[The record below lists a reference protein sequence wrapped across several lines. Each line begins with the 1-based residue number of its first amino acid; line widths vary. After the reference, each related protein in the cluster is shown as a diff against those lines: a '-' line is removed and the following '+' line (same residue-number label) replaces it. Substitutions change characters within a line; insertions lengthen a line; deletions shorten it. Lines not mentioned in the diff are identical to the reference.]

1 MGRIINGIGLKYIE
15 RSSYMLPCLNKESL
29 KLLVGTADE
38 RYQYSPEYFRN
49 THFPQMMHRYLGDQL
64 VAEITESELLQ
75 DLIEVDTTGNRV
87 FLVFGSTGSGKSELL
102 CWIKDNW
109 VQQNNRPVIRIS
121 RSELNPQVL
130 IKKCFEI
137 LGVPLKINVDESRWD
152 LLLRKPVTLINQIV
166 WTTLAETL
174 ETDDEIIP
182 VALLIRPIIERN
194 VIEFTKQIERGHVK
208 KPLEIIHKE
217 QFEELISSTTLTLNI
232 DYESFRQNLTQR
244 LDHFLFEGWDIGSL
258 FKQISIYLKVNN
270 IRPLLLID
278 DLVQS
283 VNIYATELLDQLITL
298 EEGNWDVVIGLTPGT
313 IQDSKRGI
321 ELTKRIRSLDT
332 IDDRVKKLWL
342 SDESGKDF
350 YNLDRNQVVPYMAN
364 YLKQLKNTQGYTCS
378 KKCSHYLDC
387 RSLVQVLATQED
399 SEDDL
404 AINLLP
410 FTRHMIKRVYDA
422 IPIGKGKLRYM
433 ILNSKEIIRFFQKG
447 RRQLISRVLPLV
459 KRETFADHSD
469 LLVKT
474 MSEWYVQE
482 GSNKVVFPRQLLKHF
497 GYHIEDLSVNLQSI
511 GHLAPI
517 QRPSSET
524 DLVINNLDHSF
535 VIRDWAEGKKTNLE
549 LLEPVRFGVASLV
562 HDVVKAI
569 DMSRPFTPRT
579 TSIIQRKEI
588 SNRSRYPITF
598 VEKDAKSFGG
608 IEIKRGYSALEVTNF
623 QQLKPAEKVKLFLRI
638 SNEHDTARWIFQ
650 ADTLHLLWRNKL
662 EEELGMTLPS
672 FAYHFKNWVTEHAKF
687 NQVSWTRKI
696 KSPFSLEVIN
706 LSEQLFQDWFL
717 LRDNMRDSVGL
728 NEVKVEPVNFINW
741 IREYNPSKE
750 LEQFGIGDISLF
762 VFLSEIK
769 EKYNLFCET
778 LSKTLRETLEQ
789 RSLMVPYL
797 LSSKDAD
804 YQHIASEIARLRGK
818 SNFEIDDFIDYSKI
832 EESVESRQILAQFSI
847 DDVLRK
853 EVRDIV
859 KKYELLSQQLVSI
872 TNGYGENLSFKEVS
886 KNTSWKGLNEEK
898 EKYMIL
904 NDELTRL
911 THCLNLTPK
920 ITLAFL
926 MTTHIESTEILHIK
940 KLWSNLMESGR
951 RLLEQKTIGHN
962 LIHVMVG
969 WQSIDFHEIRNRV
982 QILTQK
988 EIDRSNLL
996 EIVRSD
1002 LGYENV
1008 TNINQLIDA
1017 IESNQEIRPA
1027 LRRQLRNLLEH
1038 GNCTL
1043 PPVQWKKL
1051 LDDLKEMFPNLFR
1064 IVEIRL
1070 VANTDIYK
1078 REA

>member
-1 MGRIINGIGLKYIE
+1 
-15 RSSYMLPCLNKESL
+15 MLPCLNKESL

-49 THFPQMMHRYLGDQL
+49 THFPQMMHRYLGNQL
-64 VAEITESELLQ
+64 IAEITENELLQ
-75 DLIEVDTTGNRV
+75 DLIEVDTIGNRI

-102 CWIKDNW
+102 CWIKDIW
-109 VQQNNRPVIRIS
+109 GQQNSRPVIRIS

-137 LGVPLKINVDESRWD
+137 LGVPLKINIDEKRWE
-152 LLLRKPVTLINQIV
+152 LLLKKPVTIINQIV

-182 VALLIRPIIERN
+182 VALLVRPFIERN
-194 VIEFTKQIERGHVK
+194 IIEFTKQIEKGYVK

-217 QFEELISSTTLTLNI
+217 QFDDLISSTTLTLNI
-232 DYESFRQNLTQR
+232 DYESFRHNLTQK

-258 FKQISIYLKVNN
+258 FKEISTHLKANN

-321 ELTKRIRSLDT
+321 ELTKRIRNLDT
-332 IDDRVKKLWL
+332 VDDRVKKLWL

-350 YNLDRNQVVPYMAN
+350 YNLNRNQVVPYMAS
-364 YLKQLKNTQGYTCS
+364 YLKQLKNTQGFTCS

-387 RSLVQVLATQED
+387 QGLVQVLASQED

-404 AINLLP
+404 AVNLLP

-433 ILNSKEIIRFFQKG
+433 ILNSKEIIKFFQKG
-447 RRQLISRVLPLV
+447 KRDLISRVVPLV

-474 MSEWYVQE
+474 MSEWYAKD
-482 GSNKVVFPRQLLKHF
+482 GSNKVVFPRQLLMHF
-497 GYHIEDLSVNLQSI
+497 GYNIEDLSINLQSI
-511 GHLAPI
+511 GHLKSI
-517 QRPSSET
+517 QRPSPEP
-524 DLVINNLDHSF
+524 DLVINSKDHSF
-535 VIRDWAEGKKTNLE
+535 VIRDWVEGKKTNLE

-562 HDVVKAI
+562 HEVVKAI

-579 TSIIQRKEI
+579 TSTIQRKEI

-598 VEKDAKSFGG
+598 VEKYTNLGDG
-608 IEIKRGYSALEVTNF
+608 IEVMRGYSALEVTNF
-623 QQLKPAEKVKLFLRI
+623 QQLKPAEKVNLFLRI

-650 ADTLHLLWRNKL
+650 ADKLRLLWRDKL
-662 EEELGMTLPS
+662 ENTLGISLAS
-672 FAYHFKNWVTEHAKF
+672 FAYHFKNWVTEHVEINKIP
-687 NQVSWTRKI
+687 WTREI
-696 KSPFSLEVIN
+696 KSPFTLEVTN

-717 LRDNMRDSVGL
+717 LRDNMIDPIGL
-728 NEVKVEPVNFINW
+728 EKVKFEQVNFIKW
-741 IREYNPSKE
+741 IREYSPDKE
-750 LEQFGIGDISLF
+750 LEHFGIGDISF
-762 VFLSEIK
+762 FEFLSEIK
-769 EKYNLFCET
+769 EKYILYCET
-778 LSKTLRETLEQ
+778 LSQTLRETIEH
-789 RSLMVPYL
+789 RSLMIPYL
-797 LSSKDAD
+797 LSSKDAE
-804 YQHIASEIARLRGK
+804 YQHIASEFVRLQGK
-818 SNFEIDDFIDYSKI
+818 SGYEIDDFNSYSEI
-832 EESVESRQILAQFSI
+832 ETMLESRQIIAQFSI
-847 DDVLRK
+847 DEVLRE
-853 EVRDIV
+853 EVQEIV
-859 KKYELLSQQLVSI
+859 NKYGLLSQQLVSL
-872 TNGYGENLSFKEVS
+872 TNEYGDHVSFKEVS
-886 KNTSWKGLNEEK
+886 KTSWIGLKEQK

-911 THCLNLTPK
+911 VNCLSLTPK
-920 ITLAFL
+920 IALAFL
-926 MTTHIESTEILHIK
+926 MTTHIESTEVQYIK
-940 KLWSNLMESGR
+940 RLWASLMESGR
-951 RLLEQKTIGHN
+951 RLLEQKPVGNN
-962 LIHVMVG
+962 LIHIIVG
-969 WQSIDFHEIRNRV
+969 WQSIDFHEIRNRI

-988 EIDRSNLL
+988 EFERSNLL
-996 EIVRSD
+996 EILCRD
-1002 LGYENV
+1002 LGYKDV

-1017 IESNQEIRPA
+1017 IESDQEIRPA
-1027 LRRQLRNLLEH
+1027 IRRQLRHLLEK

-1051 LDDLKEMFPNLFR
+1051 LNDLKGKFPNLFR
-1064 IVEIRL
+1064 IVEIKL
-1070 VANTDIYK
+1070 VANADLYK
-1078 REA
+1078 KDA